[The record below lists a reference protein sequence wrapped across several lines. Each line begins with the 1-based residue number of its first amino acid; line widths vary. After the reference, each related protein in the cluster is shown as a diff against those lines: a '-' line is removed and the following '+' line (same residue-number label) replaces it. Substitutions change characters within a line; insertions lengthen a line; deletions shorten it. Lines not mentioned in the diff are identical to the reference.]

1 MTSFISNFNLGKTIS
16 KRVIAVVLKHY
27 IGDFL
32 ADRLNQDQLDFH
44 LENGQVCVSV
54 DDANL
59 NVDTLNEN
67 AEKFNLPIEFVE
79 FSLECLKISVPI
91 TKIHSSN
98 VGFEARGIVVAVQP
112 KKRADSALLED
123 MLQSMT
129 SSIEYM
135 NSKPQLKEEILREEI
150 QEDIKLDGYDALNQF
165 IESVQQKA
173 NFTCNDVTIKLQNF
187 PNEFN
192 STSTL
197 EIKLDWLWTHNK
209 ALIVKKKSETKP
221 PNEDKLGD
229 AFAELIQCLDDRSL
243 SLVIREAKNDLQEH
257 YLGKRVQEERH
268 CEIVKT
274 ATSNNDTEEDH
285 TFALKGTVDHKTSYG
300 NIYDIWSIPLI
311 IFHLSLILHP
321 CCILPFYLHFIVKYF
336 DVEDVEKCN
345 SGGDETRSEIS
356 SDANIDDESKKTDS
370 TKKNV
375 VLSKEI
381 SVKGIRFYLGECPCD
396 ANFSESGGEN
406 SYLSSSKS
414 FESFKTPPVSPQPS
428 GQQFEYSTE
437 NISSAT
443 DTDSTEYFIKIAEFL
458 NEQIL
463 NIRFY

>member
-209 ALIVKKKSETKP
+209 ALIVKKKSM
-221 PNEDKLGD
+221 
-229 AFAELIQCLDDRSL
+229 
-243 SLVIREAKNDLQEH
+243 
-257 YLGKRVQEERH
+257 
-268 CEIVKT
+268 
-274 ATSNNDTEEDH
+274 
-285 TFALKGTVDHKTSYG
+285 SYG
-300 NIYDIWSIPLI
+300 
-311 IFHLSLILHP
+311 
-321 CCILPFYLHFIVKYF
+321 K
-336 DVEDVEKCN
+336 
-345 SGGDETRSEIS
+345 
-356 SDANIDDESKKTDS
+356 
-370 TKKNV
+370 
-375 VLSKEI
+375 
-381 SVKGIRFYLGECPCD
+381 
-396 ANFSESGGEN
+396 
-406 SYLSSSKS
+406 SSS
-414 FESFKTPPVSPQPS
+414 
-428 GQQFEYSTE
+428 
-437 NISSAT
+437 
-443 DTDSTEYFIKIAEFL
+443 
-458 NEQIL
+458 
-463 NIRFY
+463 

>member
-1 MTSFISNFNLGKTIS
+1 MGQGESLTDY
-16 KRVIAVVLKHY
+16 VL
-27 IGDFL
+27 IR
-32 ADRLNQDQLDFH
+32 A
-44 LENGQVCVSV
+44 ETA
-54 DDANL
+54 AN
-59 NVDTLNEN
+59 
-67 AEKFNLPIEFVE
+67 
-79 FSLECLKISVPI
+79 SL
-91 TKIHSSN
+91 
-98 VGFEARGIVVAVQP
+98 
-112 KKRADSALLED
+112 
-123 MLQSMT
+123 
-129 SSIEYM
+129 
-135 NSKPQLKEEILREEI
+135 
-150 QEDIKLDGYDALNQF
+150 
-165 IESVQQKA
+165 
-173 NFTCNDVTIKLQNF
+173 
-187 PNEFN
+187 
-192 STSTL
+192 
-197 EIKLDWLWTHNK
+197 
-209 ALIVKKKSETKP
+209 
-221 PNEDKLGD
+221 
-229 AFAELIQCLDDRSL
+229 
-243 SLVIREAKNDLQEH
+243 KN
-257 YLGKRVQEERH
+257 
-268 CEIVKT
+268 
-274 ATSNNDTEEDH
+274 
-285 TFALKGTVDHKTSYG
+285 
-300 NIYDIWSIPLI
+300 
-311 IFHLSLILHP
+311 
-321 CCILPFYLHFIVKYF
+321 VKYF

>member
-197 EIKLDWLWTHNK
+197 EIKLDCEEEKYELWEIKFMSFMRLQKLHHVFILS
-209 ALIVKKKSETKP
+209 AGETKP

-257 YLGKRVQEERH
+257 YLGKNYVLIRAE
-268 CEIVKT
+268 T
-274 ATSNNDTEEDH
+274 AANS
-285 TFALKGTVDHKTSYG
+285 LK
-300 NIYDIWSIPLI
+300 N
-311 IFHLSLILHP
+311 
-321 CCILPFYLHFIVKYF
+321 VKYF